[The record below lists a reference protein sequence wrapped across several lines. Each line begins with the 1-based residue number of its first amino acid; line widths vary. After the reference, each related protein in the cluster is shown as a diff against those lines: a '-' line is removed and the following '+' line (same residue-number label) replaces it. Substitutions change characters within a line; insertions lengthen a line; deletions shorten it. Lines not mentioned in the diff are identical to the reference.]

1 MATEYRLQNI
11 REIQTM
17 LTDER
22 EKRSKLSNKYHKCI
36 KIISG
41 IDGALASSI
50 MILEAIVIGM
60 LSTAV
65 LTAPAIIAIQ
75 GVVMGAG
82 AIITIGSQVKKKL
95 FHKSEKHEKIRVLA
109 EGELSAI
116 SGFISKALNDE
127 KISDEEFSV
136 ILSELDKFREMKEQT
151 RAKAYMENQRKDS
164 FQNMFRETFTRMMSK
179 SKLR

>member
-82 AIITIGSQVKKKL
+82 AIITIGSQVKKEVV
-95 FHKSEKHEKIRVLA
+95 S
-109 EGELSAI
+109 
-116 SGFISKALNDE
+116 
-127 KISDEEFSV
+127 
-136 ILSELDKFREMKEQT
+136 
-151 RAKAYMENQRKDS
+151 
-164 FQNMFRETFTRMMSK
+164 
-179 SKLR
+179 